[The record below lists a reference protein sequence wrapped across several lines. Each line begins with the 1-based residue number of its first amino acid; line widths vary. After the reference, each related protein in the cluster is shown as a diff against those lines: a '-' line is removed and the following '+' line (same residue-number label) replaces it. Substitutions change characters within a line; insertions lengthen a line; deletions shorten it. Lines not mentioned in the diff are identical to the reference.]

1 MTEKVFLSIGSNL
14 DPEKNIDQV
23 KIYLDSNFKVSYSSI
38 YKTPAEGFS
47 GEDFLNLVCSF
58 EPSLDPL
65 ELRAN
70 LKDQIN
76 LSFSNSINKRLNDN
90 PLRSLAEGLADI
102 VVDETL
108 DVFLTPDGLGR
119 LMDGEDPSSIIR
131 NNKKSEIKDND
142 IEVLESIEFKYQS
155 MNRFIVSIN
164 TINKKQIRLHLDRF
178 GIRWKLVNVILP

>member
-1 MTEKVFLSIGSNL
+1 MKKVFISLLLFLVLVSSYLGLGPFLALYSIKESIEAKDSNQLS
-14 DPEKNIDQV
+14 KNI
-23 KIYLDSNFKVSYSSI
+23 YF
-38 YKTPAEGFS
+38 P
-47 GEDFLNLVCSF
+47 
-58 EPSLDPL
+58 

-76 LSFSNSINKRLNDN
+76 LSFSDSINKRLNDN
-90 PLRSLAEGLADI
+90 PLRFLAEGLADI

-131 NNKKSEIKDND
+131 NSKKSEKKDSGV
-142 IEVLESIEFKYQS
+142 EVLESIEFKYQS
-155 MNRFIVSIN
+155 MNRFIVFIN
-164 TINKKQIRLHLDRF
+164 TVNKKQIRLHLDRF

>member
-1 MTEKVFLSIGSNL
+1 MKKVFISLLLFLVLVSTYLGLGPFLALYSIKESIEAKDSIQLS
-14 DPEKNIDQV
+14 KNI
-23 KIYLDSNFKVSYSSI
+23 YF
-38 YKTPAEGFS
+38 P
-47 GEDFLNLVCSF
+47 
-58 EPSLDPL
+58 

-76 LSFSNSINKRLNDN
+76 LSFSDSINKRLNDN
-90 PLRSLAEGLADI
+90 PLRFLAEGLADI

-131 NNKKSEIKDND
+131 NNKKSEKKDSGV
-142 IEVLESIEFKYQS
+142 EVLESIEFKYQS
-155 MNRFIVSIN
+155 MNRFIVFIN
-164 TINKKQIRLHLDRF
+164 TVNKKQIRLHLDRF

>member
-1 MTEKVFLSIGSNL
+1 MKKVFISLLLFLVLVSTYLGLGPFLALYSIKESIEAKDSNQLS
-14 DPEKNIDQV
+14 KNI
-23 KIYLDSNFKVSYSSI
+23 YF
-38 YKTPAEGFS
+38 P
-47 GEDFLNLVCSF
+47 
-58 EPSLDPL
+58 

-76 LSFSNSINKRLNDN
+76 LSFSDSINKRLNDN
-90 PLRSLAEGLADI
+90 PLRFLAEGLADI

-131 NNKKSEIKDND
+131 NNKKSEKKDSG

-155 MNRFIVSIN
+155 MNRFIVFIN
-164 TINKKQIRLHLDRF
+164 TVNKKQIRLHLDRF

>member
-1 MTEKVFLSIGSNL
+1 MKKVFISLLLFLVLVSTYLGLGPFLALYSIKESIEAKDSNQLS
-14 DPEKNIDQV
+14 KNI
-23 KIYLDSNFKVSYSSI
+23 YF
-38 YKTPAEGFS
+38 P
-47 GEDFLNLVCSF
+47 
-58 EPSLDPL
+58 

-76 LSFSNSINKRLNDN
+76 LSFSDSINKRLNDN
-90 PLRSLAEGLADI
+90 PLRFLAEGLADI

-131 NNKKSEIKDND
+131 NNKKSEKKDSGV
-142 IEVLESIEFKYQS
+142 EVLESIEFKYQS
-155 MNRFIVSIN
+155 MNRFIVFIN
-164 TINKKQIRLHLDRF
+164 TVNKKQIRLYLDRF